1 MRLLSSFVERKEIV
15 LTLPTFADEKR
26 TARIEQRVSPRTK
39 SLIEHAAALQGLTAS
54 EFMIAHGVTAAQD
67 TINRLEGTRLV
78 AEDRRAFLQALD
90 DESANDTLTGLFVL
104 HAQASQS
111 A

>member
-1 MRLLSSFVERKEIV
+1 MLR
-15 LTLPTFADEKR
+15 LPTFADEKR

-39 SLIEHAAALQGLTAS
+39 GLIEHAAALQGLTAS
-54 EFMIAHGVTAAQD
+54 EFMIAHGVSAAQD

-78 AEDRRAFLQALD
+78 AEDRTAFLRALD
-90 DESANDTLTGLFVL
+90 DESANDTLTDLFAL
-104 HAQASQS
+104 HAQASQN